1 MNPRTPIRP
10 MGAQRGFGLVELMIS
25 LVLGMI
31 VVGAALVLLL
41 STRQATGNTENL
53 SRVQDSV
60 RASFEIMTREVR
72 EGGATPCDA
81 KGLVSNVLNNAQGLN
96 PTWWATWNEPVTMLN
111 QPVLGFDGATAFP
124 GAAIGAAVAE
134 RVNGTD
140 AVIVRYAAAYDNLT
154 ITAHNA
160 APATTLFTTNV
171 AAHGIPVGELVMVCN
186 YRQSAIMS
194 VSAVDLAAG
203 TFTHAASLAVAG
215 NCSAGLGL
223 PTTCTAVGVTYQFP
237 PPSLVPPVVAASLV
251 GRFVAA
257 GWYIGN
263 NGRPETGGR
272 SLYRVTR
279 NGPEEVAEGVR
290 DMQLSYLVDGQADYV
305 DAGAVTAAQWE
316 TVTAVRFDLT
326 FESPDS
332 GINAATGQRLVR
344 TVAYTVNLRNQ
355 QP

>member
-1 MNPRTPIRP
+1 MPTRP
-10 MGAQRGFGLVELMIS
+10 MGCQRGFGLVELMVS

-31 VVGAALVLLL
+31 VVGGALVLLL
-41 STRQATGNTENL
+41 STRQANGNTENL

-60 RASFEIMTREVR
+60 RTSYDMMTREVR

-81 KGLVSNVLNNAQGLN
+81 KGLVSDVLNNAQGGA
-96 PTWWATWNEPVTMLN
+96 PTWWATWAE
-111 QPVLGFDGATAFP
+111 PVLGFEGAAVFP
-124 GAAIGAAVAE
+124 GAAIGAAVTE

-140 AVIVRYAAAYDNLT
+140 ALIVRYAAAYDNLA
-154 ITAHNA
+154 ITAHDTA
-160 APATTLFTTNV
+160 ATVFTTNV
-171 AAHGIPVGELVMVCN
+171 AAHGIPAGELVMVCN
-186 YRQSAIMS
+186 YRQAAIMS
-194 VSAVDLAAG
+194 TSAVDLAAG
-203 TFTHAASLAVAG
+203 TFTHAASAAVSG

-223 PTTCTAVGVTYQFP
+223 PTTCTPLGVTYQFP
-237 PPSLVPPVVAASLV
+237 AGALV
-251 GRFVAA
+251 GRFVVV

-279 NGPEEVAEGVR
+279 NGIEEVAEGVR
-290 DMQLSYLVDGQADYV
+290 NMQLSYLVTGAADYV
-305 DAGAVTAAQWE
+305 TADAVAAADWE
-316 TVTAVRFDLT
+316 RVTAVRFDLT
-326 FESPDS
+326 FESPDT

>member
-1 MNPRTPIRP
+1 
-10 MGAQRGFGLVELMIS
+10 
-25 LVLGMI
+25 
-31 VVGAALVLLL
+31 
-41 STRQATGNTENL
+41 
-53 SRVQDSV
+53 
-60 RASFEIMTREVR
+60 
-72 EGGATPCDA
+72 
-81 KGLVSNVLNNAQGLN
+81 VLNNAQGVA

-111 QPVLGFDGATAFP
+111 QPVLGFDGGTAFP
-124 GAAIGAAVAE
+124 GAAIGAAVTE

-154 ITAHNA
+154 ITAHDTAN
-160 APATTLFTTNV
+160 TRFTTSV
-171 AAHGIPVGELVMVCN
+171 AAHGIPVGELVLVCN
-186 YRQSAIMS
+186 YSQAAIMS

-203 TFTHAASLAVAG
+203 TFTHAASAAVAG

-223 PTTCTAVGVTYQFP
+223 SNPTDCTPLGVTYSLFRP
-237 PPSLVPPVVAASLV
+237 PPFGPPLV
-251 GRFVAA
+251 GRFVAV

-279 NGPEEVAEGVR
+279 NGAEEVAEGVR

-305 DAGAVTAAQWE
+305 DAGAVTATQWE

>member
-1 MNPRTPIRP
+1 MNTRTPIRP
-10 MGAQRGFGLVELMIS
+10 KGGQRGFGLVELMIS

-31 VVGAALVLLL
+31 VVGGALVLLL

-60 RASFEIMTREVR
+60 RTSFEMMTREVR
-72 EGGATPCDA
+72 EAGATPCDS
-81 KGLVSNVLNNAQGLN
+81 KGLVSNVLNNAQGVA

-111 QPVLGFDGATAFP
+111 QPVLGFDGGTAFP
-124 GAAIGAAVAE
+124 GAAIGAAVTE

-154 ITAHNA
+154 ITAHDTAN
-160 APATTLFTTNV
+160 TRFTTSV
-171 AAHGIPVGELVMVCN
+171 AAHGIPVGELVLVCN
-186 YRQSAIMS
+186 YSQAAIMS

-203 TFTHAASLAVAG
+203 TFTHAASAAIAG

-223 PTTCTAVGVTYQFP
+223 SNPTDCTPLGVTYSLFRP
-237 PPSLVPPVVAASLV
+237 PPFGPPLV
-251 GRFVAA
+251 GRFVAV

-279 NGPEEVAEGVR
+279 NGAEEVAEGVR

-305 DAGAVTAAQWE
+305 DAGAVTATQWE

>member
-1 MNPRTPIRP
+1 MPTRP
-10 MGAQRGFGLVELMIS
+10 MGCQRGFGLVELMVS

-31 VVGAALVLLL
+31 VVGGALVLLL
-41 STRQATGNTENL
+41 STRQANGNTENL

-60 RASFEIMTREVR
+60 RTSFEMMTREVR

-81 KGLVSNVLNNAQGLN
+81 KGLVSDVLNNAQGVG
-96 PTWWATWNEPVTMLN
+96 PTWWATWTE
-111 QPVLGFDGATAFP
+111 PVLGFDGATAFP
-124 GAAIGAAVAE
+124 GAAIGAALTE

-140 AVIVRYAAAYDNLT
+140 ALIVRYAATYDNLA

-160 APATTLFTTNV
+160 AATVFTTNV

-186 YRQSAIMS
+186 YRQAAIMS
-194 VSAVDLAAG
+194 TSAVDLALG
-203 TFTHAASLAVAG
+203 TFTHAASVAAAG

-223 PTTCTAVGVTYQFP
+223 PTTCTPVGVTYQFP
-237 PPSLVPPVVAASLV
+237 AGALV
-251 GRFVAA
+251 GRFVAV

-279 NGPEEVAEGVR
+279 TGIEEVAEGVR
-290 DMQLSYLVDGQADYV
+290 DMQLSYLVAGAADYAN
-305 DAGAVTAAQWE
+305 AGAVAAADWE
-316 TVTAVRFDLT
+316 RVTAVRFDLT

-332 GINAATGQRLVR
+332 GINAATGQRLAR

>member
-1 MNPRTPIRP
+1 MNRFTLQGS
-10 MGAQRGFGLVELMIS
+10 MAGQRGFGLVELMVS

-31 VVGAALVLLL
+31 VVGGALVLLL

-60 RASFEIMTREVR
+60 RTSFEMMTREVR
-72 EGGATPCDA
+72 EAGASPCDSKA
-81 KGLVSNVLNNAQGLN
+81 PKRDRVSNVLNNAQGAN
-96 PTWWATWNEPVTMLN
+96 PTWWATRNEPV
-111 QPVLGFDGATAFP
+111 LGVDGATVFP
-124 GAAIGAAVAE
+124 AAATGAAVTE

-140 AVIVRYAAAYDNLT
+140 AVIVRYAVTYENLV
-154 ITAHNA
+154 ITDHDW
-160 APATTLFTTNV
+160 PTTLFTTNV

-186 YRQSAIMS
+186 YNQAAIMS
-194 VSAVDLAAG
+194 VSAVDLALG
-203 TFTHAASLAVAG
+203 TFTHAASAAVAG

-223 PTTCTAVGVTYQFP
+223 PTTCTAIGVPYRFLSAHLAP
-237 PPSLVPPVVAASLV
+237 PLV
-251 GRFVAA
+251 GRFVAV

-279 NGPEEVAEGVR
+279 NGTEEVAEGVR
-290 DMQLSYLVDGQADYV
+290 DMQLSYLVDGAADY
-305 DAGAVTAAQWE
+305 ATASALAANQWE
-316 TVTAVRFDLT
+316 DVTAVRFDLA

-344 TVAYTVNLRNQ
+344 NVSYTANLRNQ
-355 QP
+355 LE

>member
-1 MNPRTPIRP
+1 MNTRTPIRP

-31 VVGAALVLLL
+31 VVGGALVLLL
-41 STRQATGNTENL
+41 STRLATGNTENL

-60 RASFEIMTREVR
+60 RTSFEMMTREVR
-72 EGGATPCDA
+72 EGGATPCDS
-81 KGLVSNVLNNAQGLN
+81 KGLVSNVLNNAQGLA

-111 QPVLGFDGATAFP
+111 QPVMGFDGATAFP

-140 AVIVRYAAAYDNLT
+140 AVIVRYAAAYDNLA

-160 APATTLFTTNV
+160 AITLFTTNV

-194 VSAVDLAAG
+194 TSAVDLAAG
-203 TFTHAASLAVAG
+203 TFTHAPTAAVAG

-223 PTTCTAVGVTYQFP
+223 PTTCPASATYQFP
-237 PPSLVPPVVAASLV
+237 AGALV

-279 NGPEEVAEGVR
+279 NGTEEVAEGVR
-290 DMQLSYLVDGQADYV
+290 DMQLRYLVDGQADYV
-305 DAGAVTAAQWE
+305 DAGAVTAVQWE

-332 GINAATGQRLVR
+332 GINAASGQRLVR

>member
-1 MNPRTPIRP
+1 MNKLTPARPR
-10 MGAQRGFGLVELMIS
+10 GGQRGFGLVELMVS

-31 VVGAALVLLL
+31 VVGGALVLLL
-41 STRQATGNTENL
+41 STRQATGNTLNL
-53 SRVQDSV
+53 SHLQDSV
-60 RASFEIMTREVR
+60 RTSYEMMTREVR
-72 EGGATPCDA
+72 EAGATPCDS
-81 KGLVSNVLNNAQGLN
+81 KGLVGNVLNNAQGLN
-96 PTWWATWNEPVTMLN
+96 PTWWATWNEPVTVRD

-140 AVIVRYAAAYDNLT
+140 ALIVRYAAAYDNLS
-154 ITAHNA
+154 ITAHNT
-160 APATTLFTTNV
+160 ATTLLTTNV

-186 YRQSAIMS
+186 YRQAAIMS
-194 VSAVDLAAG
+194 VSAVDLALG
-203 TFTHAASLAVAG
+203 TFTHAASVAPTG

-223 PTTCTAVGVTYQFP
+223 PTTCTPVGVTYQFP
-237 PPSLVPPVVAASLV
+237 AGALI
-251 GRFVAA
+251 GRFTAV

-263 NGRPETGGR
+263 NGRPATGGR

-279 NGPEEVAEGVR
+279 NGAEEIAEGVR
-290 DMQLSYLVDGQADYV
+290 DMQLSYLVDGAADY
-305 DAGAVTAAQWE
+305 AAAAAVAAAEWE
-316 TVTAVRFDLT
+316 RVIAVRFDLT

-344 TVAYTVNLRNQ
+344 NVAYTVNLRNQ

>member
-1 MNPRTPIRP
+1 
-10 MGAQRGFGLVELMIS
+10 MGCQRGFGLVELMVS

-31 VVGAALVLLL
+31 VVGGALVLLL
-41 STRQATGNTENL
+41 STRQANGNTENL

-60 RASFEIMTREVR
+60 RTSFEMMTREVR
-72 EGGATPCDA
+72 EAGASPCDS

-96 PTWWATWNEPVTMLN
+96 PTWWATWNEPVPPWRN

-140 AVIVRYAAAYDNLT
+140 AVIVRYAAAYDNLV
-154 ITAHNA
+154 ITAHDTAN
-160 APATTLFTTNV
+160 TLFTTNV
-171 AAHGIPVGELVMVCN
+171 LAHGIPVGELVMVCN
-186 YRQSAIMS
+186 YSQAAIMS
-194 VSAVDLAAG
+194 VSAVDLVAG
-203 TFTHAASLAVAG
+203 TFRHAASAAFAG

-223 PTTCTAVGVTYQFP
+223 TYPTDCTALGATY
-237 PPSLVPPVVAASLV
+237 SLVTPVLGPPLV

-279 NGPEEVAEGVR
+279 NGTEEVAEGVR
-290 DMQLSYLVDGQADYV
+290 DMQLSYLVGGSADYV
-305 DAGAVTAAQWE
+305 TAGAVAADQWE
-316 TVTAVRFDLT
+316 NVTAVRFDLT

-332 GINAATGQRLVR
+332 GVNAATGQRLAR
-344 TVAYTVNLRNQ
+344 TVSYTANLRNQ